1 MRVIDYEWN
10 LRPLMAQRGMYAT
23 TDIDPLLR
31 ERGITL
37 SATQVY
43 RLVTGKPERLN
54 LAILVALCDA
64 LGCDVGDLIK
74 PLVVST
80 ARRRKATGTIGGTSP
95 RRPAGKTARPVRAR
109 IAPVE

>member
-1 MRVIDYEWN
+1 MRVLDYEWN
-10 LRPLMAQRGMYAT
+10 LRPIMAQRGMYAT
-23 TDIDPLLR
+23 TDLDPLLR
-31 ERGITL
+31 ERGIVL

-64 LGCDVGDLIK
+64 LGCEVNDLIH
-74 PLVVST
+74 PVVVST
-80 ARRRKATGTIGGTSP
+80 ARRRKVAGAARGGP
-95 RRPAGKTARPVRAR
+95 LRADPKTRPVRAR